1 MIYSHEVQ
9 HMCVV
14 RRELTTSALRF
25 LKKESGLEQ
34 LRSLISLV

>member
-9 HMCVV
+9 IHVLKK
-14 RRELTTSALRF
+14 ELTTSALRF